1 MRRLFFFTPTSRWL
15 VLWLIS
21 ALLPSARCDAAD
33 KKPLKVFI
41 LVGQSNMQ
49 GHASIKT
56 FDHMGMDPKTAPL
69 LGEMQHQDGT
79 PRVCQSVWISSLST
93 NGIKE
98 GALTT
103 GFGADGNKIGPELTF
118 GITVQKMLG
127 GPILLIKAAWGGKS
141 LHTDFRPPSAGPY
154 VFSEAQIENLEK
166 RGEDME
172 AIKVDKQKVS
182 GECYRL
188 TLAHVKKVLANIPE
202 VCPDYEPEQGYDV
215 CGLVWFQG
223 WNDMVDRGTYPDRAS
238 PGGYDE
244 YSRLMGHF
252 IRDMRKDLELPG
264 LPVVIGVMGVGG
276 PVENYGP
283 DQQRYQSTHQNF
295 RKAMAAPARLPE
307 FKGNVSADL
316 TEKYW
321 DMELDGLVAR
331 NERVKQELRRAQKEN
346 KLSSRETQELGGKL
360 RNKEFS
366 QREAEILGKGISN
379 AAYHYLG
386 SAKIMAGIGK
396 GFAEAVIDLQAQ

>member
-33 KKPLKVFI
+33 KKPLKVSI

-127 GPILLIKAAWGGKS
+127 GPILLI
-141 LHTDFRPPSAGPY
+141 RPPGEGKVCIRISGPQVPGPMY
-154 VFSEAQIENLEK
+154 L
-166 RGEDME
+166 
-172 AIKVDKQKVS
+172 
-182 GECYRL
+182 
-188 TLAHVKKVLANIPE
+188 VKP
-202 VCPDYEPEQGYDV
+202 
-215 CGLVWFQG
+215 
-223 WNDMVDRGTYPDRAS
+223 RS
-238 PGGYDE
+238 
-244 YSRLMGHF
+244 
-252 IRDMRKDLELPG
+252 
-264 LPVVIGVMGVGG
+264 
-276 PVENYGP
+276 
-283 DQQRYQSTHQNF
+283 
-295 RKAMAAPARLPE
+295 
-307 FKGNVSADL
+307 
-316 TEKYW
+316 
-321 DMELDGLVAR
+321 
-331 NERVKQELRRAQKEN
+331 
-346 KLSSRETQELGGKL
+346 
-360 RNKEFS
+360 
-366 QREAEILGKGISN
+366 
-379 AAYHYLG
+379 
-386 SAKIMAGIGK
+386 KI
-396 GFAEAVIDLQAQ
+396 